1 MENGKP
7 RVCPSEFQWTYTGFP
22 ESGATNK
29 PLDIS
34 LLSESAINKRHGT
47 KGRPSAL
54 QEVQHPPRGDSDLR
68 ALLPCGDF
76 CGHEVVVHVAVVRI
90 VEIVVESVFGFSPMR
105 IFTIRSGFVLFR
117 ET

>member
-34 LLSESAINKRHGT
+34 LLSESVINKRHGT

-68 ALLPCGDF
+68 ALLPCRDFGGDQII
-76 CGHEVVVHVAVVRI
+76 VDVTVVR
-90 VEIVVESVFGFSPMR
+90 VVEVMVE
-105 IFTIRSGFVLFR
+105 FVQHFR
-117 ET
+117 A